1 MQRAQ
6 VAWAMAAREQEVWGE
21 PVRGLS
27 RMVAALALMEM
38 TRPVSRL
45 HRA

>member
-1 MQRAQ
+1 MQMAQ

-21 PVRGLS
+21 QVRGLS
-27 RMVAALALMEM
+27 RMAALKEM